1 MHFLNIN
8 QLTSEQILDIFELT
22 DRLRLRKS
30 EPLLADKTMI
40 LFFPQTS
47 LRTRVSFEKGISDLG
62 GACITF
68 PPETLDKKEAP
79 GDIVRYLENWGD
91 GIIARIP
98 DLCKLEELSAYASV
112 PVINAMTAHNHPCEI
127 MADLY
132 ALRTL
137 RDNYRELTYT
147 FVGPPGNISR
157 TWLEAAQALNLSFH
171 HVCTPGHEMDSGNHP
186 GYTFHTSLDSVLPES
201 DVILTDSLPK
211 DFLTPEYIGAYQITL
226 DRMKQTRPGALLNPC
241 PPFFRNEEVSE
252 EVIASPYFAGFG
264 FKKSLIYLQQ
274 AILIYCLSH

>member
-79 GDIVRYLENWGD
+79 GDIVRYLENWGM
-91 GIIARIP
+91 
-98 DLCKLEELSAYASV
+98 AS
-112 PVINAMTAHNHPCEI
+112 
-127 MADLY
+127 
-132 ALRTL
+132 
-137 RDNYRELTYT
+137 
-147 FVGPPGNISR
+147 
-157 TWLEAAQALNLSFH
+157 
-171 HVCTPGHEMDSGNHP
+171 
-186 GYTFHTSLDSVLPES
+186 LPES
-201 DVILTDSLPK
+201 RICANWRSCLH
-211 DFLTPEYIGAYQITL
+211 TPL
-226 DRMKQTRPGALLNPC
+226 FPLLM
-241 PPFFRNEEVSE
+241 
-252 EVIASPYFAGFG
+252 
-264 FKKSLIYLQQ
+264 Q
-274 AILIYCLSH
+274 